1 MSDPFPSRDEPKPLD
16 IVLVDFFSLNLSKF
30 RHCTRAERS
39 IGLFCLFAEVLLV
52 VAPMMT

>member
-1 MSDPFPSRDEPKPLD
+1 MSDPLPSRDEPKPLD
-16 IVLVDFFSLNLSKF
+16 IVLVDFFSLNFSKF

-39 IGLFCLFAEVLLV
+39 IGLFCLFAEVVLV